1 MPDQPTVLTR
11 YNATDQDP
19 VDVPARSLKVATRVR
34 IPLGLLPAVDPVWAT
49 AVGAASNFL
58 VREFYGVAPFHPA
71 HPSDTGVDGQ
81 ALRRVADDRGRADH
95 DVST

>member
-34 IPLGLLPAVDPVWAT
+34 IPLGLLQLSWSE
-49 AVGAASNFL
+49 GSIL
-58 VREFYGVAPFHPA
+58 
-71 HPSDTGVDGQ
+71 
-81 ALRRVADDRGRADH
+81 
-95 DVST
+95 